1 MRFPSLTRLRPP
13 IRRVAVVDPG
23 SRSLKLLLATSEFG
37 RLRIRQQ
44 ELIDLKAEG
53 LVSAEEIKTHLLATL
68 DLWGS
73 PPIALVLPQHLSTSQ
88 VIDVPMAPESEVKK
102 LIEDETLRLG
112 GVSES
117 RIVYDFVRIETD
129 ISNRQQFWVTL
140 CQEGEIR
147 DRIVRLG
154 LENEDICDITTTAN
168 ALIATYRA
176 NAPDSRRAILVHM
189 GAQTTVVV
197 VMIAGQGAFTT
208 SFQMGGD
215 FFTRALMRERSC
227 SEESA
232 ETIKRGTNLL
242 FDRDADPKFI
252 GSVDGWVAELDRQ
265 LKDWFDRNPGAAAD
279 REKFELLASGG
290 GFEQPGLI
298 EHLKLRA
305 GFNLRPWPT
314 ELTSHLPGP
323 SKGFEVAYGAGLQAL
338 GYTAQPVS
346 LLPEDYR
353 AAWRRRVARQ
363 RLEFASLLLVLLCV
377 LTFALGTWHNLTLIK
392 DKNTLLAKIQ
402 AGQDSVE
409 QNDAFTSDL
418 ITEYE
423 ALRPLFAAEQNTVD
437 TLKTLS
443 LLQQSRSNRS
453 CWYVLVAD
461 QQSYFTQP
469 LPITTTNK
477 PGTNAAAASAGSTS
491 ALPGVLASA
500 WTMWTNISLAKPG
513 VIAELCIPE
522 EDEAAR
528 RLLGQIVNELQHQRL
543 FALADRLAEDQRR
556 ALADPKVVIPD
567 REFVLRLDYNET
579 DFQKSLLSK
588 RMPAGSPARPPRRAR
603 PSSAPP
609 ENADNFSQSSK

>member
-1 MRFPSLTRLRPP
+1 MRLPNLTRLRPP

-23 SRSLKLLLATSEFG
+23 SRNLKLLLATSEFG
-37 RLRIRQQ
+37 RLHIRQR
-44 ELIDLKAEG
+44 ELLDLKAEG

-102 LIEDETLRLG
+102 LIEDETVRLG

-129 ISNRQQFWVTL
+129 VPNHQQFWVTL

-147 DRIVRLG
+147 DRILRLG
-154 LENEDICDITTTAN
+154 LENEDLCDVTTTAN
-168 ALIATYRA
+168 ALIAIYRVK
-176 NAPDSRRAILVHM
+176 APDSPRAILVHM

-197 VMIAGQGAFTT
+197 IILAGQGAFTT

-232 ETIKRGTNLL
+232 ESIKRGTNLL
-242 FDRDADPKFI
+242 FGRDADPQFI
-252 GSVDGWVAELDRQ
+252 SLVDGWVAELDRQ
-265 LKDWFDRNPGAAAD
+265 LKDWFDRNPGAAAN
-279 REKFELLASGG
+279 REKFEMVASGG
-290 GFEQPGLI
+290 GFDQPGLI

-305 GFNLRPWPT
+305 GFNLRLWPS
-314 ELTSHLPGP
+314 EERANIAGSL
-323 SKGFEVAYGAGLQAL
+323 KGFEVAYGAALQAL
-338 GYTAQPVS
+338 GYSAQPVS

-353 AAWRRRVARQ
+353 AAWKRRVARQ
-363 RLEFASLLLVLLCV
+363 RLEFASLLLVLVCMLG
-377 LTFALGTWHNLTLIK
+377 FALGTWHNFTLIK
-392 DKNTLLAKIQ
+392 NKSALLAKIH
-402 AGQDSVE
+402 AGQDAVE

-418 ITEYE
+418 IAEYE
-423 ALRPLFAAEQNTVD
+423 ALRPVFAAEQNTLD

-443 LLQQSRSNRS
+443 LLQNSRSNRS
-453 CWYVLVAD
+453 CWYVLIAD
-461 QQSYFTQP
+461 QQTYFTQP
-469 LPITTTNK
+469 LPSISTNK
-477 PGTNAAAASAGSTS
+477 VAATNSTPASASST
-491 ALPGVLASA
+491 LPGGLASS
-500 WTMWTNISLAKPG
+500 WIMWTNISLAKPG

-522 EDEAAR
+522 EDETAR
-528 RLLGQIVNELQHQRL
+528 RLLGQIVSELQHQRV
-543 FALADRLAEDQRR
+543 FAIADRLAEDQRR

-579 DFQKSLLSK
+579 DFQKSSPK
-588 RMPAGSPARPPRRAR
+588 RSPTTSPGRFPRRPR
-603 PSSAPP
+603 PSPPAAESA
-609 ENADNFSQSSK
+609 ENFSQMGK